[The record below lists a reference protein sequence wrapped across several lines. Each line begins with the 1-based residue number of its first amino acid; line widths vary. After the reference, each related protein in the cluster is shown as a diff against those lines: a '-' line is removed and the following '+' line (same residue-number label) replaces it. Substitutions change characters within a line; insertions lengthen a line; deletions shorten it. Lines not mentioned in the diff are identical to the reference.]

1 MESALEI
8 RAFRKSFAGARA
20 LDGVDFTVAAGEVHA
35 LVGQNGAGK
44 STLIKLVS
52 GYLAPDAGDMAVGG
66 RPVPLPYPPG
76 RARSMGLGFF
86 HQNLSMNPSLSILEN
101 MRVGRYRSG
110 RLGRIRWR
118 SEREQARRALET
130 VGLDL
135 DPRLPISRTTPGER
149 ALIAFARARQDVDDG
164 GRVLILDEP
173 TPYLSRAAV
182 ETMYGEVRALSR
194 RGISTV
200 FVSHRLDEV
209 MTIADRISVLRDG
222 RMLGTVRI
230 DEIDEPR
237 LVRMMLGRDLGQ
249 LYPERNTVEAGEDSV
264 LSVTGLTGE
273 GVDGVDLTL
282 RKGEILGLTGLL
294 GMGQDVIPYLLFG
307 AANATGGVV
316 GVRGENVAAADL
328 SPARARELGLALLPA
343 VRATQSGFPEATVM
357 ENLSMPVLDRFVR
370 GGLLRRGLERPHVA
384 RLLAEF
390 DVQPRDPDRE
400 LRMLSGGN
408 QQKVLLAKWLQ
419 LDPRILLLHEPTQG
433 VDVGSRQQVFRAI
446 HRVADRGTSVVI
458 ASSEYEDLAQL
469 CHRVLILRNGRVVRE
484 LTGANL
490 TTERIIEQSYLTPRQ
505 EGTRV
510 SSAR

>member
-8 RAFRKSFAGARA
+8 RAFSKSFAGARA
-20 LDGVDFTVAAGEVHA
+20 LDGVDFTVSAGEVHA

-66 RPVPLPYPPG
+66 RPIPLPYPPG
-76 RARSMGLGFF
+76 RARAMGLGFF
-86 HQNLSMNPSLSILEN
+86 HQNLSMNASLTILEN

-110 RLGRIRWR
+110 RFGRIRWR
-118 SEREQARRALET
+118 SEREHARRALET
-130 VGLDL
+130 VGLDI

-149 ALIAFARARQDVDDG
+149 ALIAFARAQQDVEEG

-173 TPYLSRAAV
+173 TPYLSRPGVETLYAAV
-182 ETMYGEVRALSR
+182 RDLSR
-194 RGISTV
+194 RGVSTV

-209 MTIADRISVLRDG
+209 MAIADRISVLRDG

-237 LVRMMLGRDLGQ
+237 LVRLMLGRDLGQ
-249 LYPERNTVEAGEDSV
+249 LYPERNAVEDDEDSV
-264 LSVTGLTGE
+264 LSVTGLAGP
-273 GVDGVDLTL
+273 GVNGVDLRL
-282 RKGEILGLTGLL
+282 RKGEILGVTGLL

-307 AANATGGVV
+307 AADATAGTVRV
-316 GVRGENVAAADL
+316 GDESIDAAVL
-328 SPARARELGLALLPA
+328 TPARARELGVALLPA
-343 VRATQSGFPEATVM
+343 DRATQSGIPEATVQ

-370 GGLLRRGLERPHVA
+370 GGLLRRGLERPYVA
-384 RLLAEF
+384 RMLREF
-390 DVQPRDPDRE
+390 DVNPPDPDRE

-419 LDPRILLLHEPTQG
+419 LDPRVLLLHEPTQG

-446 HRVADRGTSVVI
+446 HRVADQGTSVVI

-490 TTERIIEQSYLTPRQ
+490 TKERIIEQSYLTSQ